1 MDCVLISCLCSYLKF
16 IWLWWSQLCGGFCSL
31 LTINKLWAKEFL
43 YFNHSF
49 NRKLIIDLRP

>member
-43 YFNHSF
+43 YFNHSLTE
-49 NRKLIIDLRP
+49 N